1 MVTWQG
7 FVMGM
12 MAGFLLR
19 TIFHAVIDV
28 VADLVH
34 PEKEDKQP

>member
-7 FVMGM
+7 FVVGL
-12 MAGFLLR
+12 MAGLLLR
-19 TIFHAVIDV
+19 TIFHVLLDA